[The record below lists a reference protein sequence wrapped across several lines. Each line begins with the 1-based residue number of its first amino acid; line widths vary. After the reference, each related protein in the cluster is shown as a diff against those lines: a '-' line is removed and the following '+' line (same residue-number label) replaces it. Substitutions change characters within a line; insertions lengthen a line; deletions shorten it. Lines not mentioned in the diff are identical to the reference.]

1 MEQNSSIEWVIALR
15 LALWGMN
22 NSICRATGKTPY
34 ELVYGQKPKNNFVW
48 LDTLFEQNNNVLNE
62 EDIPDNIEIEQEIN
76 NFDVN
81 IDDDIQV
88 CLFYLFIIQY

>member
-1 MEQNSSIEWVIALR
+1 
-15 LALWGMN
+15 MN
-22 NSICRATGKTPY
+22 NSIYRVTGKTLY
-34 ELVYGQKPKNNFVW
+34 ELVYGQKLKNNFVW

-62 EDIPDNIEIEQEIN
+62 EDIPDNVEIEQEIN

-88 CLFYLFIIQY
+88 CLFYLIIIQY